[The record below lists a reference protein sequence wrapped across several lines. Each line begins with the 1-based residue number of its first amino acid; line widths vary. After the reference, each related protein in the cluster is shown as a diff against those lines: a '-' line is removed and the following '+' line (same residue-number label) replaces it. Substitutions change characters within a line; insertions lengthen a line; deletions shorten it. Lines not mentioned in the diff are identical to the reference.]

1 MAIDVVLF
9 DYSGVMTTD
18 FTVPTDGVP
27 YDVDALFTEM
37 IGAMM
42 NEREHPWH
50 ALERG
55 EITLD
60 AFIADV
66 ESRVPHAGAAFAA
79 DSPLNV
85 MANLSLRPDR
95 VELVRSLRSSD
106 VRVGLVTNNV
116 AEWAPLW
123 QPALGDDLFEVV
135 IDSSAVGYRKPEPAI
150 YELAVNRFDATP
162 DRTLFIDDWT
172 WNVDGAVAAGLQG
185 LHCDADLDLGQAIRE
200 KLGAA

>member
-9 DYSGVMTTD
+9 DYSGVMTSD

-27 YDVDALFTEM
+27 YDIDALFTEM

-135 IDSSAVGYRKPEPAI
+135 IDSSAVGHRKPEAAI
-150 YELAVNRFDATP
+150 YELAVDRFDVTA
-162 DRTLFIDDWT
+162 DQALFIDDWT
-172 WNVDGAVAAGLQG
+172 WNVDGAVAAGLHG
-185 LHCDADLDLGQAIRE
+185 LHYDGDVELGPAIRE
-200 KLGAA
+200 RLQAV